1 MSSRFKVRNRMCKV
15 LFPTSALVLC
25 FRSEVRLKGADLV
38 VFTNPG
44 GLLRSMFAGYVPQ
57 ASQNP

>member
-38 VFTNPG
+38 VFTNPEG
-44 GLLRSMFAGYVPQ
+44 YLGQFAGYVPQ